1 MKKKKRERKKNRKI
15 DTKRGSQYHIRAGEQ
30 SRGTKSARR
39 IDSRG
44 YSLSRTL
51 MNPERAGSENKA
63 PRVVQ
68 FEVETLLKNETKN
81 ALERMGMEIR
91 EERGEGRNGKE
102 ERDGESW
109 TTEST
114 FISPTSWLLMGCSK
128 TVRNNLKPPRLCG
141 EAEEKRD
148 R

>member
-1 MKKKKRERKKNRKI
+1 
-15 DTKRGSQYHIRAGEQ
+15 
-30 SRGTKSARR
+30 
-39 IDSRG
+39 
-44 YSLSRTL
+44 

-81 ALERMGMEIR
+81 ALERTGMEIR
-91 EERGEGRNGKE
+91 EERGGGRNGKE